1 MYFEE
6 NVFLNNLT
14 AFCNSLEGQVYR
26 AEVSA
31 GPLELLSLGLPSK
44 GGMIL
49 PLYSSTDKHDF
60 DFILGASG
68 IQLLRKAATRCLWGD
83 HGLEDCCMRF

>member
-1 MYFEE
+1 MSFED
-6 NVFLNNLT
+6 NVFSNNLT
-14 AFCNSLEGQVYR
+14 ALCNSFEGQVYR

-31 GPLELLSLGLPSK
+31 GPLELLSLSLPSK

-60 DFILGASG
+60 DFILGALG
-68 IQLLRKAATRCLWGD
+68 IHLLRKAATRRLWEN
-83 HGLEDCCMRF
+83 HGPEDCCMRF